1 MSFVHHSW
9 CTITQWA
16 PIAVIFWTSETM
28 LLVSS
33 GKLFKRAGLQES
45 KLNTAFNMGRSPN
58 YGRNSII
65 FHITNGLNSLHR
77 KWHTGSQYMVKSA
90 ENRMRSNLEGC
101 RTFRNLVVSYQVV
114 SYLVRDVSYRG
125 KMYSET
131 FRTFF
136 STHRFV
142 INSLI
147 KMYA

>member
-1 MSFVHHSW
+1 VHHSW

-45 KLNTAFNMGRSPN
+45 KLNTSFNMGRSHN

-77 KWHTGSQYMVKSA
+77 KWHTGNQYIVKSA

-101 RTFRNLVVSYQVV
+101 RTFRNLVTPIIILRSSFHKIKVQNVFVV
-114 SYLVRDVSYRG
+114 LIECSKSWVRSPVESNQR
-125 KMYSET
+125 
-131 FRTFF
+131 
-136 STHRFV
+136 
-142 INSLI
+142 L
-147 KMYA
+147 